1 MANADNINDSPEYD
15 VDFNFNT
22 KTQYWITII
31 LLNRES
37 CNIQQ
42 PINYSEI
49 DWSNQSIGNIVLFS
63 RLPIAEL
70 DFIKECAPIMSNAFA
85 KTRCWA
91 RLPPFK
97 YWHTKAQ
104 EKWRERLVK
113 FTYLFN
119 IENAKWI
126 WKK

>member
-1 MANADNINDSPEYD
+1 
-15 VDFNFNT
+15 
-22 KTQYWITII
+22 
-31 LLNRES
+31 
-37 CNIQQ
+37 
-42 PINYSEI
+42 
-49 DWSNQSIGNIVLFS
+49 
-63 RLPIAEL
+63 
-70 DFIKECAPIMSNAFA
+70 MSNAFA

-119 IENAKWI
+119 IENAK
-126 WKK
+126 